1 MSSNPRLMTLRS
13 ARPALAGL
21 VLLAAFGCGGSHG
34 KGTVSGTVTLD
45 GQPLPAGKIAFVPAQ
60 GAGVSADIKE
70 DGTYTATDVPAGEI
84 KVIVETASLKPI
96 VDQAKGAGA
105 KGGPAKYASGSSG
118 GPGAT
123 TTPDANMSPEAK
135 AFFEKQQKT
144 VAEGRERAKE
154 LAARYR
160 AIPTKYA
167 DPGTSGLSLTVK
179 SGENKYDVP
188 LSSK

>member
-1 MSSNPRLMTLRS
+1 MSSNPRLMTLRTG
-13 ARPALAGL
+13 RRALAGL
-21 VLLAAFGCGGSHG
+21 LLLAAFGCGGSHG

-45 GQPLPAGKIAFVPAQ
+45 GQPLLAGKIAFVPAE

-70 DGTYTATDVPAGEI
+70 DGTYTATDVPAGEV

-105 KGGPAKYASGSSG
+105 KGVPAKYASGSSG

-160 AIPTKYA
+160 AIPTKYNN
-167 DPGTSGLSLTVK
+167 PSTSGLGLTVK